1 MSAFALFAA
10 LLTIASVFGVIN
22 GLTIRLPHT
31 IGVLVFALAASLL
44 VVGLDRFAPSLD
56 LGGISRRLLGT
67 VDLPHV
73 LLDGALSFLL
83 FAGALEVDLRHLW
96 ERRVAVGVL
105 ALAGTLL
112 AILLTAAAM
121 WLVFHVLS
129 IPVDWPWCLVL
140 GAILAPTDPVA
151 VAGLLRRLGLPPGLQ
166 ALFAGESLFNDGVG
180 VVAFGAALGYASG
193 PHQGVVD
200 FGRIVAE
207 FGFEAIGGAL
217 LGLATGLCAVLLL
230 ARTDAR
236 NLEVMITLALATG
249 TFSLAN
255 GLGMSGPI
263 AVVVAGLA
271 AGSQAANAAMSERTQ
286 RELPVF
292 WSLVDEILNSLLFL
306 LIGFAILALPS
317 DRAEVLAAIV
327 AIPLLLAV
335 RLLSVGLPTWPMR
348 LPRAERTGVLAVL
361 TWGGLRGG
369 ISVSLALGL
378 PADAAARTPLL
389 TVTYAVVVFT
399 IVVQGL
405 SMGRVTRRFFPTAS
419 DDDASRRH

>member
-1 MSAFALFAA
+1 MSAFALFAG
-10 LLTIASVFGVIN
+10 LLTVASLFGVIN

-44 VVGLDRFAPSLD
+44 LVGVSLLVPSID
-56 LGGISRRLLGT
+56 LPGLSRRLLGT
-67 VDLPHV
+67 VDLPRV

-83 FAGALEVDLRHLW
+83 FAGALEVDLGHLW

-112 AILLTAAAM
+112 AILLTAASM
-121 WLVFHVLS
+121 WLVFRALALS
-129 IPVDWPWCLVL
+129 VDWPWCLVL

-151 VAGLLRRLGLPPGLQ
+151 VAGLLRRLRLPPGLQ

-180 VVAFGAALGYASG
+180 VVAFGAALGYAAGSHHG
-193 PHQGVVD
+193 AVD
-200 FGRIVAE
+200 FGRIVAT
-207 FGFEAIGGAL
+207 FGFEAIGGAA
-217 LGLATGLCAVLLL
+217 LGLATGFCAVLLL

-249 TFSLAN
+249 TFTLAD

-271 AGSQAANAAMSERTQ
+271 AGSRPAHAAMSDQTK

-306 LIGFAILALPS
+306 LIGFAILALRF
-317 DRAEVLAAIV
+317 DRADIVAGIV
-327 AIPLLLAV
+327 AIPLLLGV
-335 RLLSVGLPTWPMR
+335 RLLSVGLPTWPMP
-348 LPRAERTGVLAVL
+348 LPRQERLGLLAVL

-378 PADAAARTPLL
+378 PEGIAARTPLL

-405 SMGRVTRRFFPTAS
+405 SMGPVTRRFFPKAA
-419 DDDASRRH
+419 DDDASPSS

>member
-1 MSAFALFAA
+1 M
-10 LLTIASVFGVIN
+10 FGVIN
-22 GLTIRLPHT
+22 GMTIRLPHT
-31 IGVLVFALAASLL
+31 IGVLVFALGASLL
-44 VVGLDRFAPSLD
+44 LVGVSLLLPSLD
-56 LGGISRRLLGT
+56 LPGRSRRLLGA
-67 VDLPHV
+67 VDLPRV

-112 AILLTAAAM
+112 AILLTAASM
-121 WLVFHVLS
+121 WLVFRALALA
-129 IPVDWPWCLVL
+129 VDWPWCLVL

-180 VVAFGAALGYASG
+180 VVAFGAALGYAAG
-193 PHQGVVD
+193 PHHGAVD
-200 FGRIVAE
+200 FGRILAE
-207 FGFEAIGGAL
+207 FGFEALGGAA

-271 AGSQAANAAMSERTQ
+271 AGSQMASAAMSDRTK

-306 LIGFAILALPS
+306 LIGFAILALHFV
-317 DRAEVLAAIV
+317 RADIVAALV
-327 AIPLLLAV
+327 AIPILLAV
-335 RLLSVGLPTWPMR
+335 RLISVGLPTWPMR
-348 LPRAERTGVLAVL
+348 LPQSERIGVLAVL

-378 PADAAARTPLL
+378 PAAAAARTPLL

-405 SMGRVTRRFFPTAS
+405 SMRAVTRRFFPS
-419 DDDASRRH
+419 ASRDDGSFPH